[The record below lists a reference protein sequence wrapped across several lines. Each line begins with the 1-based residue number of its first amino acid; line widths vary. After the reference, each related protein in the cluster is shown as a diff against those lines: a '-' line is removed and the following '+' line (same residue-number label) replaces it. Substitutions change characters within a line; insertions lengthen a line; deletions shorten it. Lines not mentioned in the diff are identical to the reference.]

1 MADEVEEVGATA
13 TRRSSLNDALK
24 PDQVVDEFGEDVDV
38 SEGALA
44 DKYGGDNEVGEVGP
58 QKKWVK
64 FSYEPSL
71 KTMAEELTEALE
83 DYGFKVFVEE
93 NYPLS
98 HTSPWRG
105 THVCG
110 VALRGTG
117 ISGLHSDYYGTVR
130 ARGIE
135 GSAII
140 VALMTPEYQVCILTC
155 VRRTVTTCVRCRKAW
170 ITRRS
175 WPSRLMRRSRLSQ

>member
-1 MADEVEEVGATA
+1 MADEAEEVGATA
-13 TRRSSLNDALK
+13 TRRSSLSDALK

-105 THVCG
+105 TRVCG
-110 VALRGTG
+110 VPAWHRN
-117 ISGLHSDYYGTVR
+117 
-130 ARGIE
+130 
-135 GSAII
+135 
-140 VALMTPEYQVCILTC
+140 QVCILTIMEQFGL
-155 VRRTVTTCVRCRKAW
+155 VESKA
-170 ITRRS
+170 
-175 WPSRLMRRSRLSQ
+175 PLLSSH